1 MSAIIV
7 CVVARPYAA
16 EMSAGDRSGFLGS
29 AWMMDSVVAF
39 MMIED

>member
-1 MSAIIV
+1 MAARID

-16 EMSAGDRSGFLGS
+16 AMSAGDKIGFLGS

-39 MMIED
+39 MG